1 MPQVGHASSLNSIAR
16 VLPFRHPIFN
26 GSVHRMPNPSQSQR
40 TLDRKKR
47 EALALKAN
55 IKKRKEQAETA
66 KNGAAKESAERVKT
80 RE

>member
-1 MPQVGHASSLNSIAR
+1 
-16 VLPFRHPIFN
+16 
-26 GSVHRMPNPSQSQR
+26 MPNPSQSQR